1 MFDPEKLRIMFVVQ
15 SLVKGGAERM
25 VLEISRELQRRK
37 VAEILIVGFDNR
49 NEYPGLSE
57 GLRFIHA
64 PVTFQLSVFGHNQI
78 EIQQLTRLINDFK
91 PDIIH
96 TNCYMQEAPPREVIY
111 PGIKYFSH
119 LHDNMPAFRKLKL
132 TDLYKRRRLTEYYE
146 KRRLVRSYKKCKNT
160 FIAISENTRK
170 YYDHN
175 LPKVLADKIVMLPN
189 AIDYQKFYH
198 NNHREIS
205 DKVNLV
211 MVGHMS
217 DNKNQIFLID
227 VLQKLRNTNVNAYLT
242 LIGDWRNN
250 GVKIETKAKNLGLE
264 PYLSMPGIIEN
275 IENNL
280 KEQHVYV
287 HSAHYEPFGLVMVE
301 AMAAG
306 LPVVC
311 LDGGGNRDIIEDGK
325 NGFMVYEQN
334 AEKFADKIIQFTEDQ
349 MLYQSMSNYAR
360 EYAKK
365 YDIKSYVDKLL
376 SLYTG

>member
-1 MFDPEKLRIMFVVQ
+1 MPDPEKLRIMFVVQ

-25 VLEISRELQRRK
+25 VLEISRELLRREA
-37 VAEILIVGFDNR
+37 AEILIVGFENR

-57 GLRFIHA
+57 GLRFVHA
-64 PVTFQLSVFGHNQI
+64 PVTFQLSVFGHHHI
-78 EIQQLTRLINDFK
+78 ELAPLLNLINDFK

-96 TNCYMQEAPPREVIY
+96 TNCYMQEAPPREVVY
-111 PGIKYFSH
+111 PGVKYFSH

-160 FIAISENTRK
+160 FIAISENTRQ

-175 LPKVLADKIVMLPN
+175 LPKILADKIVMLPN
-189 AIDYQKFYH
+189 AIDYQKFYY
-198 NNHREIS
+198 NSHREIS
-205 DKVNLV
+205 DKVNLA

-250 GVKIETKAKNLGLE
+250 GVKIETKAKSLGLE

-280 KEQHVYV
+280 KEQHIYV
-287 HSAHYEPFGLVMVE
+287 HSAYYEPFGLVMVE

-311 LDGGGNRDIIEDGK
+311 LDGGGNRDIIDDGK
-325 NGFMVYEQN
+325 NGFMIKEQDPELF
-334 AEKFADKIIQFTEDQ
+334 AEKIIRLTTDKQLYSQ
-349 MLYQSMSNYAR
+349 MSDNASNF
-360 EYAKK
+360 AKK
-365 YDIKSYVDKLL
+365 YDIKEYVDKLL
-376 SLYTG
+376 NLYTG